1 MRINTNNTAA
11 INTTLDAVQ
20 HRARARTIDA
30 ADLAEAIEEI
40 ETKLSQILHKKDWRG
55 LNVWVDIHAQSFPG
69 SYRGIPES
77 TKVVLQRGANDWF
90 LIEAT
95 RGRCGS
101 GSPYYPQNLDSKA
114 AELAE
119 FAAANF

>member
-1 MRINTNNTAA
+1 MRINTTNTAA

-77 TKVVLQRGANDWF
+77 TKVVLQRRSEEHTSE
-90 LIEAT
+90 LQS
-95 RGRCGS
+95 RGHLVC
-101 GSPYYPQNLDSKA
+101 
-114 AELAE
+114 
-119 FAAANF
+119 